1 MGGFTALQL
10 AWFSQF
16 WTLSMLDGSRS
27 LSSGFW
33 TTLSLPTWI
42 WRVTW
47 LCPSTRERVCSPRCP
62 PDRLTEELTALLTTT
77 CTVGH
82 RPHSGAQ
89 RGLEVRSGR
98 DLFQTRCTAST

>member
-16 WTLSMLDGSRS
+16 WTLSMQDGSRS

-33 TTLSLPTWI
+33 TTLSTPTWI
-42 WRVTW
+42 WRVIW
-47 LCPSTRERVCSPRCP
+47 LCRSTRERVCSPQCP
-62 PDRLTEELTALLTTT
+62 PDRLTEELTAPLTTT

-82 RPHSGAQ
+82 RRHSGAQ
-89 RGLEVRSGR
+89 RGLEVHSGR